1 MKELKPQVK
10 SALFWLG
17 GLILAGALF
26 GSGYKLAEKNFS
38 SKLIEG
44 PTPTPVSTLMPTPTE
59 GIKEE
64 PKPIIFSQV
73 PKDRLVMKMAS
84 DTTEVRDQRNR
95 HAWIAQYWVVQYLQA
110 STTAKYL

>member
-10 SALFWLG
+10 SAFFWLG

-44 PTPTPVSTLMPTPTE
+44 PTPTPVLTLMPTPTE

-64 PKPIIFSQV
+64 PKPIISYQV
-73 PKDRLVMKMAS
+73 SKAPP
-84 DTTEVRDQRNR
+84 
-95 HAWIAQYWVVQYLQA
+95 
-110 STTAKYL
+110 